1 MQLPTRSYGQVIE
14 ALRKM
19 AENTGSD
26 KRRLSR
32 MEIQTKVQVGVLI
45 NGQLRAK
52 FTGLSRDISQGG
64 IGLFHLR
71 PRRTGTADRRRISPP
86 ARTST
91 SWSSAPACS
100 GVVIANGIF
109 GVGAE
114 FTLEANADLIKAW
127 DTFSKTSSSRGSRR
141 RE

>member
-1 MQLPTRSYGQVIE
+1 
-14 ALRKM
+14 M

-64 IGLFHLR
+64 IGLF
-71 PRRTGTADRRRISPP
+71 ISVPVEQGQQIVVELP
-86 ARTST
+86 AGQNKHVLVICTCMFGR
-91 SWSSAPACS
+91 
-100 GVVIANGIF
+100 VIANGIF

-127 DTFSKTSSSRGSRR
+127 DTFENQQQQRIASAMMM
-141 RE
+141 